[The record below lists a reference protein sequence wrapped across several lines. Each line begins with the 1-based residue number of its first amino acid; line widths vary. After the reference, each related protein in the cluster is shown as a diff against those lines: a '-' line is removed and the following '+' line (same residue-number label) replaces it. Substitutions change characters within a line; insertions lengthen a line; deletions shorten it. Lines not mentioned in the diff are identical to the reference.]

1 MSINKQLIILVG
13 ILILL
18 YVLYCLKVP
27 QREGFGKKARRRLRR
42 AARKAKEKA
51 RKAKEKAKQAAKKAA
66 EKAKR
71 AAAKAAEEA
80 KRAAAKAAEEAK
92 RAAAKAA
99 EALRIDKAIKSLFKG
114 VIDAQKSVFN
124 VGKSLKG

>member
-1 MSINKQLIILVG
+1 MSFKQLIILVG

-27 QREGFGKKARRRLRR
+27 QQEGLKNRVNRRLRR
-42 AARKAKEKA
+42 AAKKAKEAA
-51 RKAKEKAKQAAKKAA
+51 RKAKEKAKQ
-66 EKAKR
+66 

-80 KRAAAKAAEEAK
+80 KRAAAKAAES
-92 RAAAKAA
+92 
-99 EALRIDKAIKSLFKG
+99 LRIDKAIKTLFKG

>member
-1 MSINKQLIILVG
+1 MSINQQLIILVG

-27 QREGFGKKARRRLRR
+27 QQEGLKNRVKRRLRR
-42 AARKAKEKA
+42 AAKKAKEAA
-51 RKAKEKAKQAAKKAA
+51 RKAKEKAKQ
-66 EKAKR
+66 

-92 RAAAKAA
+92 RAAEKAA
-99 EALRIDKAIKSLFKG
+99 EVLRIDKAIKSLLKG
-114 VIDAQKSVFN
+114 VIGAQKSVFN

>member
-1 MSINKQLIILVG
+1 MSFKQLIILVG

-27 QREGFGKKARRRLRR
+27 QQEGLKNRVNRRLRR
-42 AARKAKEKA
+42 AAKKAKAAA
-51 RKAKEKAKQAAKKAA
+51 RKAKEKAKQ
-66 EKAKR
+66 

-80 KRAAAKAAEEAK
+80 KRAAAKAAES
-92 RAAAKAA
+92 
-99 EALRIDKAIKSLFKG
+99 LRIDKAIKSLFKG

>member
-27 QREGFGKKARRRLRR
+27 QQEGLKNRVKRRLRR
-42 AARKAKEKA
+42 AAKKAKAAAK
-51 RKAKEKAKQAAKKAA
+51 KAKEKAKQAAANAA
-66 EKAKR
+66 EEAKH
-71 AAAKAAEEA
+71 AAAKAAES
-80 KRAAAKAAEEAK
+80 
-92 RAAAKAA
+92 
-99 EALRIDKAIKSLFKG
+99 LRIDKAIKSLFKG

-124 VGKSLKG
+124 VSKSLKG

>member
-1 MSINKQLIILVG
+1 MSINQQLIILVG

-27 QREGFGKKARRRLRR
+27 QQEGLKNRVKRRLRR
-42 AARKAKEKA
+42 AAKNAKEAARKAKEKA
-51 RKAKEKAKQAAKKAA
+51 KRAAEKAA
-66 EKAKR
+66 EEAKR

-99 EALRIDKAIKSLFKG
+99 EALRIDKAIKSLLKG
-114 VIDAQKSVFN
+114 VIGAQKSVFN

>member
-51 RKAKEKAKQAAKKAA
+51 RKAKEKAKQAARKAA
-66 EKAKR
+66 EK
-71 AAAKAAEEA
+71 A